1 MRWHKEQ
8 RLPDQDMMRH
18 PADSESWKRFDEEH
32 SWFARDARNV
42 RLGMASD
49 GFNPFN
55 NMAKPYSIWP
65 VILVPYNLPPWLCM
79 KDQFFMTSLIIP
91 GPKSPGNDIDVYLQ
105 PLLDELIEF
114 WEHGVPTFDASTK
127 ETFVLHA
134 ALMWTINDFPA
145 YGNLSGWSTKGK
157 LACPSCN
164 EGTDS
169 NWLKYGRKH
178 CYMGHRRFLP
188 PDHMWRRRKHSFN
201 GKEDHRMPPS
211 VLDGADV
218 LAQLQMLG
226 DVQFGKSRR
235 KRKRT
240 AEELN
245 WTKYSIFFKLPY
257 WATLRLRHNLDVMH
271 IEKNIFDN
279 ILWTLM
285 NVPGK
290 TKDNINSRRDLE
302 ILGYRKELHLKC
314 EGERVAMPHAS
325 YTLHGDERN
334 KFCEWLADVK
344 FPDGFASNISRC
356 VSIQHSCKISGLKS
370 HDCHVFMQRLLPIAV
385 GGYLRSDI
393 ALALTELSTF
403 FKELCART
411 LDVNRLEQLQT
422 DIITILYIE
431 TKFTRMDRNVDGGE
445 AENIDGFKIFNQ
457 KVRPIGMA
465 LNLQLSN
472 KLLTEATWYVLNNCD
487 EIASYLKEHYEKC
500 DVHSPNHT
508 DRKHQTEF
516 PSWFKQRVQEQRI
529 TNPLDV
535 TADMYALACGPE
547 RYVASYAACIVNGK
561 RFHTKQREL
570 RRRTQNSG
578 VLVIGDESANNV
590 DFYGVINDIVELH
603 YMGRRRVYLFMCDW
617 FDVGDQRRGVRVDN
631 HMTSINMDRI
641 WYKDEPFVL
650 ACQASQCF
658 YIRDVR
664 AQGRWFVVQKFTNRN
679 VYDIP
684 PVPRVLEDIDGEF
697 GDDDAYQEDDPSL
710 TYAPLECDACPVS
723 TPLNRNDIE
732 PTSIDAQDVTVPAIE
747 DINSFDFI
755 DDGMV
760 ASSSGDAYASD
771 EYSDEEELDT
781 DDDCGS
787 E

>member
-1 MRWHKEQ
+1 MNLPDRLRSPAYAEGVNTFLTLARNHSRGIDRIRCPCRECRNMFFLPIFEVESHLYIKGINPNYTHWIFHGEEETRSFNADDEDSERDGADEYIDDMVHMLDDIRSGTFVDVPQDHTDPLPTSGSILDDPSSSSSFDQLLEDARRPLLPGCTKFSKLSFIVKLLHIKTLGGWSIKSFDMLLNLLRAAFPDAELPQSYEESRSMERSLGFNYHKIHACPNDCILFWKENAYLNECPTCDMRWHKEQ
-8 RLPDQDMMRH
+8 RLTDQATMRH

-32 SWFARDARNV
+32 SWFAQDARNV

-91 GPKSPGNDIDVYLQ
+91 GPKSAGNDIDVYLQ

-127 ETFVLHA
+127 ETFMLHA

-188 PDHMWRRRKHSFN
+188 PDHMWRRRKHLFN
-201 GKEDHRMPPS
+201 GKEDHRMLPS
-211 VLDGADV
+211 VLEGVDV

-226 DVQFGKSRR
+226 DVQFGKARR

-257 WATLRLRHNLDVMH
+257 WATLRLRYNLDVMH

-302 ILGYRKELHLKC
+302 ILGYRKELHLKY
-314 EGERVAMPHAS
+314 E
-325 YTLHGDERN
+325 D
-334 KFCEWLADVK
+334 
-344 FPDGFASNISRC
+344 
-356 VSIQHSCKISGLKS
+356 
-370 HDCHVFMQRLLPIAV
+370 
-385 GGYLRSDI
+385 
-393 ALALTELSTF
+393 
-403 FKELCART
+403 
-411 LDVNRLEQLQT
+411 
-422 DIITILYIE
+422 IE

-472 KLLTEATWYVLNNCD
+472 KLFTEATWYVLNNCD
-487 EIASYLKEHYEKC
+487 EIASYLK
-500 DVHSPNHT
+500 
-508 DRKHQTEF
+508 
-516 PSWFKQRVQEQRI
+516 
-529 TNPLDV
+529 
-535 TADMYALACGPE
+535 
-547 RYVASYAACIVNGK
+547 
-561 RFHTKQREL
+561 
-570 RRRTQNSG
+570 
-578 VLVIGDESANNV
+578 
-590 DFYGVINDIVELH
+590 
-603 YMGRRRVYLFMCDW
+603 
-617 FDVGDQRRGVRVDN
+617 
-631 HMTSINMDRI
+631 
-641 WYKDEPFVL
+641 
-650 ACQASQCF
+650 
-658 YIRDVR
+658 
-664 AQGRWFVVQKFTNRN
+664 
-679 VYDIP
+679 
-684 PVPRVLEDIDGEF
+684 
-697 GDDDAYQEDDPSL
+697 
-710 TYAPLECDACPVS
+710 
-723 TPLNRNDIE
+723 
-732 PTSIDAQDVTVPAIE
+732 
-747 DINSFDFI
+747 
-755 DDGMV
+755 
-760 ASSSGDAYASD
+760 
-771 EYSDEEELDT
+771 
-781 DDDCGS
+781 
-787 E
+787 

>member
-1 MRWHKEQ
+1 
-8 RLPDQDMMRH
+8 
-18 PADSESWKRFDEEH
+18 
-32 SWFARDARNV
+32 
-42 RLGMASD
+42 
-49 GFNPFN
+49 
-55 NMAKPYSIWP
+55 
-65 VILVPYNLPPWLCM
+65 
-79 KDQFFMTSLIIP
+79 
-91 GPKSPGNDIDVYLQ
+91 
-105 PLLDELIEF
+105 
-114 WEHGVPTFDASTK
+114 
-127 ETFVLHA
+127 
-134 ALMWTINDFPA
+134 
-145 YGNLSGWSTKGK
+145 
-157 LACPSCN
+157 
-164 EGTDS
+164 
-169 NWLKYGRKH
+169 
-178 CYMGHRRFLP
+178 
-188 PDHMWRRRKHSFN
+188 
-201 GKEDHRMPPS
+201 
-211 VLDGADV
+211 
-218 LAQLQMLG
+218 
-226 DVQFGKSRR
+226 
-235 KRKRT
+235 
-240 AEELN
+240 
-245 WTKYSIFFKLPY
+245 
-257 WATLRLRHNLDVMH
+257 
-271 IEKNIFDN
+271 
-279 ILWTLM
+279 
-285 NVPGK
+285 
-290 TKDNINSRRDLE
+290 
-302 ILGYRKELHLKC
+302 
-314 EGERVAMPHAS
+314 MPHAS
-325 YTLHGDERN
+325 YTLHVDERN

-356 VSIQHSCKISGLKS
+356 VSIQNSCKISGLKS

-393 ALALTELSTF
+393 ALALIELSTF

-411 LDVNRLEQLQT
+411 LDVNRLSQLQT
-422 DIITILYIE
+422 DIITILCKLEMIFPPSFFDIMVHLAVHLPREAILGGPVQYRWMYPFERYLGKFKRYVKNKARPEGSIAEAYIHTECLTFCSMYLQDIE

-445 AENIDGFKIFNQ
+445 AENIDGFKIFDQ

-472 KLLTEATWYVLNNCD
+472 KLLPEATWYVLNNCD

-500 DVHSPNHT
+500 NVHSPNHT

-535 TADMYALACGPE
+535 TADLYALACGPE
-547 RYVASYAACIVNGK
+547 PTVASYAACIVNGK

-578 VLVIGDESANNV
+578 VLVTGDESTNNV

-631 HMTSINMDRI
+631 HMTSINMDRT

-684 PVPRVLEDIDGEF
+684 PVPRVLEDIDGET
-697 GDDDAYQEDDPSL
+697 GDDDAYQEDDPSS
-710 TYAPLECDACPVS
+710 TYAPLESDACPVS

-732 PTSIDAQDVTVPAIE
+732 PTHIDAQDVTVPAIE

-760 ASSSGDAYASD
+760 ASSSGDAYASE